1 MERQD
6 DPISPM
12 PREIQAESTTETGPQ
27 LSASEGQLPSP
38 GPLLQDRRRG
48 PGEAWQEL
56 GRQLGQLQLS
66 EEIQEDLEA
75 GVVDRTLRPPRLS
88 NLPPR
93 ELGGPSSSNSMM
105 SPRMR
110 IEEGPARGRVT
121 RVALRGRGALSRGAV
136 RMSLEEPI
144 PSRSRREE
152 MTPGR
157 TIVFEDEDEEEED
170 ERSSSTAHLSR
181 LALERALRAE
191 QIRRAQ
197 AERALKGRPSPRR
210 ESGYTEVSERGE
222 ERSHARPKL
231 NKPRTFRGKYTEVY
245 NVLNWLHQVHR
256 YLMQCHCDPDD
267 YTGYARTY
275 MDETV
280 QGWMDAEFADDDFPS
295 WERFEKAM
303 VDRWLPPDHDVRI
316 NLVFDRMQ
324 QRDTLQNYMESW
336 QILDAALKFS
346 GVHIEPI
353 RKVMQFIKGLRDKDE
368 KRYLLEKDPET
379 LADVYRWVVRLRQS
393 KFLTERL
400 TSKGSRVPK
409 TPRGGRRKRRD
420 SDSSGSRSPRVKKYN
435 RLEGKAR
442 QDAWDKGLCLGC
454 GSPDHQIKACP
465 KVKRAIRR
473 MTKEYIAKQAS
484 KFSSSATAGSKKK
497 RFHKLDSGK
506 DEEKDDPPSQEEDK
520 TETSESDEESDKSQS
535 QDESSGNG
543 SSEA

>member
-1 MERQD
+1 
-6 DPISPM
+6 
-12 PREIQAESTTETGPQ
+12 
-27 LSASEGQLPSP
+27 
-38 GPLLQDRRRG
+38 
-48 PGEAWQEL
+48 
-56 GRQLGQLQLS
+56 
-66 EEIQEDLEA
+66 
-75 GVVDRTLRPPRLS
+75 
-88 NLPPR
+88 
-93 ELGGPSSSNSMM
+93 
-105 SPRMR
+105 
-110 IEEGPARGRVT
+110 
-121 RVALRGRGALSRGAV
+121 
-136 RMSLEEPI
+136 MSLEDPA
-144 PSRSRREE
+144 PPRGRREE

-157 TIVFEDEDEEEED
+157 TIIFEDEDEEEE
-170 ERSSSTAHLSR
+170 EGESSSTAHMSR

-197 AERALKGRPSPRR
+197 AERALKRRPSPRR
-210 ESGYTEVSERGE
+210 ESGYTEVSERSE

-245 NVLNWLHQVHR
+245 NVLNWLHQVLR

-280 QGWMDAEFADDDFPS
+280 QGWMDAEFADDDFPT
-295 WERFEKAM
+295 WDRFERAM
-303 VDRWLPPDHDVRI
+303 IDRWLPPDHDVRL

-324 QRDTLQNYMESW
+324 QRDTLQNYVESW

-400 TSKGSRVPK
+400 SSKGSRMPK
-409 TPRGGRRKRRD
+409 NPRGSRRKRRDD
-420 SDSSGSRSPRVKKYN
+420 SDSSGSRSPREKKYN

-442 QDAWDKGLCLGC
+442 QEAWDKGLCLGC

-535 QDESSGNG
+535 QDESSGNE